1 MLALL
6 AAAATVAAAVAVLV
20 AAGLLGGNDG
30 NARSIIVHAP
40 ILGPDPLA
48 FDPSRSAAYERAAAF
63 GLSHVLFAKSP
74 GGVARTAERT
84 LRFGPL
90 VEKAVAGTGLDPLT
104 VEAMIFLE
112 SAGRPEAIA
121 GRDPAAAAG
130 LTQIL
135 AETAR
140 NLLGMPVNLAA
151 SRRLT
156 RRIDAAETA
165 GDAAAVARLQKRRRK
180 VDARFDPAQAIAG
193 AVRYLKLAQ
202 GRFGSSSLAVVSY
215 HMGIGNLEGILR
227 TYARRPKGAISAI
240 VRERDLTWARVY
252 FDSSPSR
259 HRKAWLRLVA
269 LGDDSQTYYWRVL
282 AAREI
287 LRLYRAD
294 RRALD
299 RLAQLQGHGQ
309 SAEQVLH
316 PLNSTKR
323 FPTPEAL
330 VKAWKRQDLRVL
342 PDDPGRTHFRI
353 SPRMGALAGRLGGR
367 PALYRGLRP
376 QALRL
381 LVYLARWVHDLS
393 GVATPLTVTQA
404 GYDEKY
410 RRLLAARGSRHAA
423 RSAMHTTGYAFDI
436 LRRYESGAQAA
447 AFQYAL
453 ERLETLGLIA
463 WSREPSVIHITVASE
478 AGGLRVS
485 AR

>member
-6 AAAATVAAAVAVLV
+6 AAAATVAAVVAI

-30 NARSIIVHAP
+30 NAGSILVNTRTV
-40 ILGPDPLA
+40 GSDPLA

-74 GGVARTAERT
+74 GGVARTATRT
-84 LRFGPL
+84 TRFRPL
-90 VEKAVAGTGLDPLT
+90 VEKAVAGTGLDPGT

-121 GRDPAAAAG
+121 GRDPAGAAG

-156 RRIDAAETA
+156 RRIDEAETR
-165 GDAAAVARLQKRRRK
+165 GDTATVERLQAKRRK

-193 AVRYLKLAQ
+193 AVRYLRLAQ

-227 TYARRPKGAISAI
+227 TYARRPQGDISAI
-240 VRERDLTWARVY
+240 VGERDLSWARVY
-252 FDSSPSR
+252 FDSSPTR
-259 HRKAWLRLVA
+259 HRDAWLRLVA

-287 LRLYRAD
+287 IRLYRAD
-294 RRALD
+294 PRALD

-330 VKAWKRQDLRVL
+330 VKAWKRHDLRAL
-342 PDDPGRTHFRI
+342 PDDPGQMHFRI
-353 SPRMGALAGRLGGR
+353 SPRMGALASRVGGR
-367 PALYRGLRP
+367 PTSYRGLRP

-381 LVYLARWVHDLS
+381 LVYLARWVHNLS
-393 GVATPLTVTQA
+393 GVATPLTVGQA
-404 GYDEKY
+404 AYDEKY
-410 RRLLAARGSRHAA
+410 QRLLAARGSKHAA
-423 RSAMHTTGYAFDI
+423 RLSLHTTGYAFDI

-463 WSREPSVIHITVASE
+463 WSREPNVIHITVASE
-478 AGGLRVS
+478 AGGLRIS

>member
-1 MLALL
+1 LLVLL
-6 AAAATVAAAVAVLV
+6 AAAATVATAVGI
-20 AAGLLGGNDG
+20 AAGLLGGNDRK
-30 NARSIIVHAP
+30 AESVIVHARVV
-40 ILGPDPLA
+40 GPDPLT
-48 FDPSRSAAYERAAAF
+48 FDPSRTAAYERAAAF

-74 GGVARTAERT
+74 GGVARTAKRT
-84 LRFGPL
+84 ARFRPL
-90 VEKAVAGTGLDPLT
+90 VEKAVAGTGLDPDT

-121 GRDPAAAAG
+121 GSDPAAAAG

-140 NLLGMPVNLAA
+140 NLLGMPVDLAA

-156 RRIDAAETA
+156 RRIDAAEIR
-165 GDAAAVARLQKRRRK
+165 GDAAAVERLQARRRR

-193 AVRYLKLAQ
+193 TVRYLTLAQ
-202 GRFGSSSLAVVSY
+202 GRFARDGLALVSY

-227 TYARRPKGAISAI
+227 AYVGSPTGDISTI
-240 VRERDLTWARVY
+240 VGERDLSWARVY
-252 FDSSPSR
+252 FDSSPTR
-259 HRKAWLRLVA
+259 HREAWLRLIA

-287 LRLYRAD
+287 MRLYRAD
-294 RRALD
+294 PRALD
-299 RLAQLQGHGQ
+299 RLARLQGHGQ

-316 PLNSTKR
+316 PLESTKR
-323 FPTPEAL
+323 FATPDAL
-330 VKAWKRQDLRVL
+330 AKAWKRHDLRVL
-342 PDDPGRTHFRI
+342 PDDPGRMHFRI
-353 SPRMGALAGRLGGR
+353 SPRMGGLAPRVGGR
-367 PALYRGLRP
+367 PAFYRGLRP
-376 QALRL
+376 EALRL
-381 LVYLARWVHDLS
+381 LVYLARSVHDLS
-393 GVATPLTVTQA
+393 GVATPLTVAQA
-404 GYDEKY
+404 AYDEEFQ
-410 RRLLAARGSRHAA
+410 RLLAARGSKHAA
-423 RSAMHTTGYAFDI
+423 RSPLHTTGYAFDI

-447 AFQYAL
+447 AFQYTL

>member
-1 MLALL
+1 M
-6 AAAATVAAAVAVLV
+6 
-20 AAGLLGGNDG
+20 
-30 NARSIIVHAP
+30 
-40 ILGPDPLA
+40 A

-74 GGVARTAERT
+74 GGVARTAKRT
-84 LRFGPL
+84 IRFRPL
-90 VEKAVAGTGLDPLT
+90 VEKAVAGTGLDPGT

-156 RRIDAAETA
+156 RRIDEAETR
-165 GDAAAVARLQKRRRK
+165 GDTAAVERLQAKRRK

-193 AVRYLKLAQ
+193 AVRYLWLAQ

-215 HMGIGNLEGILR
+215 HMGIGTSKEILGVC
-227 TYARRPKGAISAI
+227 TPCRPKGDISAI
-240 VRERDLTWARVY
+240 VGQRDLSWARVY
-252 FDSSPSR
+252 FDSSPTR
-259 HRKAWLRLVA
+259 HRDAWLKLVA

-287 LRLYRAD
+287 MRLYRAD

-330 VKAWKRQDLRVL
+330 VKAWKRHDLRVL
-342 PDDPGRTHFRI
+342 PDDPGRMHFRI
-353 SPRMGALAGRLGGR
+353 SPRMGALAGRVGGR
-367 PALYRGLRP
+367 PAFYRGLRP

-393 GVATPLTVTQA
+393 GVATPLTVAQA

-410 RRLLAARGSRHAA
+410 QRLLAARGSKHAA
-423 RSAMHTTGYAFDI
+423 RSSLHTTGYAFDI

-447 AFQYAL
+447 AFQYTL

-463 WSREPSVIHITVASE
+463 WSREPNLIHITVASE

-485 AR
+485 AQ

>member
-1 MLALL
+1 VLALL
-6 AAAATVAAAVAVLV
+6 TAAATVAAAVAIAM

-30 NARSIIVHAP
+30 NAGSIIVHTR

-84 LRFGPL
+84 IRFGPL
-90 VEKAVAGTGLDPLT
+90 VEKAVAGTGLDPGT

-112 SAGRPEAIA
+112 SAGRPDAIA

-165 GDAAAVARLQKRRRK
+165 GDTAAVERLQKGRRK

-193 AVRYLKLAQ
+193 AVRYLKLAE

-240 VRERDLTWARVY
+240 VRERDLSWARVY
-252 FDSSPSR
+252 FDSSPTR

-294 RRALD
+294 RPALD

-323 FPTPEAL
+323 LPTPESL
-330 VKAWKRQDLRVL
+330 VKAWKRHDLRVL
-342 PDDPGRTHFRI
+342 PDDPGRMHFRI

-393 GVATPLTVTQA
+393 GVATPLTVAQA

-410 RRLLAARGSRHAA
+410 GRLLAARGSRHAA

-463 WSREPSVIHITVASE
+463 WSREPGVIHITVASE

-485 AR
+485 PR